1 MITIFTPI
9 YENHSIF
16 LLSTIRKQLT
26 AKLMPV
32 LFPAVFE
39 VTPSSLGS
47 VAIIQK
53 FPTTT
58 TTTTTTAQ
66 NQYLH
71 SLYISQDA
79 HDTAPLAYTPYH
91 NIHN

>member
-1 MITIFTPI
+1 MIFTSI

-16 LLSTIRKQLT
+16 LLSTVRKQPT

-39 VTPSSLGS
+39 VTPSSLDS

-58 TTTTTTAQ
+58 TTTAQ
-66 NQYLH
+66 NQYPP